1 MKKENNKKIGLI
13 VVGVAMLAVVF
24 YIGMS
29 YGKSKIPSRSQ
40 GGQGAQTFG
49 QNGRSGASGV
59 RGGGSFG
66 SMTAGE
72 ILSKD
77 AQSMTVKLRD
87 GSSKIVFYTDK
98 ISVEKNVSGTSSD
111 LVVGKQISITGT
123 TNSDGSITAQSVQIR
138 PNIPTTPVTSPVP
151 AQ

>member
-1 MKKENNKKIGLI
+1 MNKIENKKNVMI
-13 VVGVAMLAVVF
+13 VVGIIVLVGVF
-24 YIGMS
+24 YVGMS
-29 YGKSKIPSRSQ
+29 YGKSKIPSRGQ
-40 GGQGAQTFG
+40 GGQGAQIFG
-49 QNGRSGASGV
+49 QNGRSAAGGV

-111 LVVGKQISITGT
+111 LVVGKQISVTGT

-138 PNIPTTPVTSPVP
+138 PAMSVITAPAVT
-151 AQ
+151 Q